1 MPPPAT
7 PQRRASRPPAPG
19 AVRAA
24 LPLAQLPQLA
34 TLGTTPPA
42 GAGWLAEIKFDGYR
56 LLAAID
62 RGQGRL
68 LTPGGLGWADRFP
81 AVRGAIARLGLHTAM
96 LDGELVALDDT
107 GVSSFPRLQAAL
119 KAGQDSSLTYY
130 AFDLLPLDGWDLRP
144 CRLDDRKALLL
155 PLLTGREGMVRY
167 SAHHDGQ
174 RAELYQNACRMG
186 LEGIVCK
193 RGDRPFKPGRSV
205 DWLKLK

>member
-62 RGQGRL
+62 RGQARL
-68 LTPGGLGWADRFP
+68 LTRSGLDWSDRLP
-81 AVRGAIARLGLHTAM
+81 VVRGAIARLGLHTAM
-96 LDGELVALDDT
+96 LDGELVALD
-107 GVSSFPRLQAAL
+107 
-119 KAGQDSSLTYY
+119 AGWRVELPLPPSGPESRAGRQP
-130 AFDLLPLDGWDLRP
+130 DLL
-144 CRLDDRKALLL
+144 RL
-155 PLLTGREGMVRY
+155 
-167 SAHHDGQ
+167 
-174 RAELYQNACRMG
+174 
-186 LEGIVCK
+186 
-193 RGDRPFKPGRSV
+193 
-205 DWLKLK
+205 